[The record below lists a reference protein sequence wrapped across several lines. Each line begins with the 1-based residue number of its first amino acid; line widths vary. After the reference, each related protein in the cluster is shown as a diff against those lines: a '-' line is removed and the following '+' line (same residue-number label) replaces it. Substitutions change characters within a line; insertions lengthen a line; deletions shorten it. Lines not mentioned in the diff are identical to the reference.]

1 MNDMKKPMPNEYAA
15 AQAEYDKQ
23 GMMAMRKAKA
33 DAAAMGC
40 GHSGK
45 MSDEKYMHMQH
56 EASESPKYEAMEEAG
71 VKMLK
76 SMKSMKGMKGSY

>member
-23 GMMAMRKAKA
+23 GMMAERKAKA

-40 GHSGK
+40 GHNGK
-45 MSDEKYMHMQH
+45 LSDAAYMHAAH
-56 EASESPKYEAMEEAG
+56 EASESPKYEAMEERA
-71 VKMLK
+71 VKMMRSK
-76 SMKSMKGMKGSY
+76 MKPGGSY

>member
-1 MNDMKKPMPNEYAA
+1 MDNMKTPMPNPYAA

-40 GHSGK
+40 GHSGA
-45 MSDEKYMHMQH
+45 MSDAAYMHAAH
-56 EASESPKYEAMEEAG
+56 EASESPKYEALEEKGA
-71 VKMLK
+71 KML
-76 SMKSMKGMKGSY
+76 MRMKGNSKSSY